1 MKAKLI
7 FDTTDPDDRQEFLRC
22 TKAFDMSM
30 ALWDILQLRKKLEQ
44 RFESVTPSR
53 PGIDVFDGIE
63 TFAEGISNILDDH
76 NINIDELLS

>member
-30 ALWDILQLRKKLEQ
+30 ALWDIIHLRKKLEN
-44 RFESVTPSR
+44 RFESNDNKNN
-53 PGIDVFDGIE
+53 DVFDGIE
-63 TFAEGISNILDDH
+63 AFSEGISEILENH
-76 NINIDELLS
+76 NINIDELLT

>member
-44 RFESVTPSR
+44 RFDTSTSA
-53 PGIDVFDGIE
+53 DVFDGIE
-63 TFAEGISNILDDH
+63 AFAEGISEILENH

>member
-30 ALWDILQLRKKLEQ
+30 ALWDIIHLRKKLEN
-44 RFESVTPSR
+44 RFESNDNTNN
-53 PGIDVFDGIE
+53 DVFDGIE
-63 TFAEGISNILDDH
+63 AFAEGISEILENH
-76 NINIDELLS
+76 NINIDELLT